1 MEAPF
6 THVATQPYNHPTM
19 TNAKVKYQ
27 ETCLVIMTGLLVFW
41 FVYQVKVLVTIAVA
55 IGIIGAFIPSIA
67 KWIHWAWYKL
77 ADVMGWV
84 MSKVLLSAIFFL
96 FLFPI
101 ALIYRMFSKD
111 TLQLKRKTDSYWT
124 KRSHKYTSKDLEHVW

>member
-1 MEAPF
+1 
-6 THVATQPYNHPTM
+6 M
-19 TNAKVKYQ
+19 TTTKGKYQ

-41 FVYQVKVLVTIAVA
+41 FVYHVKVLITIAIA

-77 ADVMGWV
+77 ADGMGWV

-111 TLQLKRKTDSYWT
+111 TLQLKKKTDSYWT
-124 KRSHKYTSKDLEHVW
+124 KRSHKYTDRDLEHVW